1 MWVTDPPT
9 EKGYYLTYYWNKDAG
24 PNYLYK
30 AFWWDG
36 NQWIWKFDPDVKCY
50 WNVRHD
56 YYCPCQ
62 TQEVSH
68 PYD

>member
-1 MWVTDPPT
+1 MWVSNPPT
-9 EKGYYLTYYWNKDAG
+9 EKGYYLTYYWNKDY
-24 PNYLYK
+24 NDHLYK

-36 NQWIWKFDPDVKCY
+36 RDWIWRFIPDVKCY

-62 TQEVSH
+62 MQEVRH
-68 PYD
+68 PDE